1 MIWLTKIFSTTKAYL
16 YSGIGLIFAGLIV
29 AVKFLAFRNRTLK
42 QENKEVKQ
50 KIKRT
55 KKLLKDDM
63 EITEQA
69 DDHLVEIIKEIEDEG
84 STDSLSDP
92 NTW

>member
-1 MIWLTKIFSTTKAYL
+1 MIWLTKIFSTTKAYV
-16 YSGIGLIFAGLIV
+16 YSAIGLLVTGLIV
-29 AVKFLAFRNRTLK
+29 AVKFLGGQNRRLK
-42 QENKEVKQ
+42 TENKVVKQ

-63 EITEQA
+63 DITEQA
-69 DDHLVEIIKEIEDEG
+69 DDHLVEIVKEIKDEG
-84 STDSLSDP
+84 STDSLSNP